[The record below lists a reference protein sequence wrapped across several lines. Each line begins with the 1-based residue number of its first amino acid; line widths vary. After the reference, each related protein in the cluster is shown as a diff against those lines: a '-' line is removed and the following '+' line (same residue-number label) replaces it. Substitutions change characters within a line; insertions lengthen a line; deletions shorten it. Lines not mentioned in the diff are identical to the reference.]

1 MDALA
6 KSSLFDGIAL
16 RAIPGLVSGLG
27 AVTKSY
33 DKGEMILW
41 EGDRTD
47 RVGILLSGRAR
58 STKTDPHGRQV
69 IVTLLE
75 PGSYIGLLLAASG
88 GRPSPVSVET
98 LEFARVLFMPLS
110 PLISRREI
118 PGQERLMTN
127 LMRDLAGKALLL
139 HDRNDCL
146 IRSSIRD
153 KVLTFLAREAENAGK
168 RAFTVRMNREAMA
181 DYLHVDRSA
190 LSRELSHMQ
199 RDGLITFHKNRFQ
212 LL

>member
-69 IVTLLE
+69 IVTLCFVHNPNALVTFVRKVCCTRCQS
-75 PGSYIGLLLAASG
+75 SYLLQGASL
-88 GRPSPVSVET
+88 RYIPQKSSRT
-98 LEFARVLFMPLS
+98 VL
-110 PLISRREI
+110 
-118 PGQERLMTN
+118 
-127 LMRDLAGKALLL
+127 
-139 HDRNDCL
+139 RN
-146 IRSSIRD
+146 SI
-153 KVLTFLAREAENAGK
+153 
-168 RAFTVRMNREAMA
+168 
-181 DYLHVDRSA
+181 
-190 LSRELSHMQ
+190 
-199 RDGLITFHKNRFQ
+199 
-212 LL
+212 

>member
-6 KSSLFDGIAL
+6 KASLFDGIDTHN
-16 RAIPGLVSGLG
+16 IPRLVSGLG

-33 DKGEMILW
+33 ARGEMILW

-47 RVGILLSGRAR
+47 RIGILLSGRAH
-58 STKTDPHGRQV
+58 STKTDPQGRQV
-69 IVTLLE
+69 ILTLLE

-98 LEFARVLFMPLS
+98 LESARVLFVPLR
-110 PLISRREI
+110 PLMSRRGI
-118 PGQERLMTN
+118 PEQDRLVTN
-127 LMRDLAGKALLL
+127 LIRDLAEKALLL

-153 KVLTFLAREAENAGK
+153 KVLTFLAREAETAGT

-190 LSRELSHMQ
+190 LSRELSRMQ
-199 RDGLITFHKNRFQ
+199 RDGLITFHKSRFQ